1 MNRIQKSAQS
11 FELLVSETKEPV
23 LDPESAVPDITETD
37 YRIFSGIICIQ
48 LTPEE
53 LSRIINPVQT
63 FPEQNTVLAV
73 HWHPEYIPMELIRKR
88 IENTFP
94 FKEKELIIPTQ
105 HNQLMTYDSVY
116 HGVEVDCYSRGF
128 KRKVQ
133 LLLHFKADA
142 SGRADILKSMLTHT
156 FEYRS
161 SQFFELLDTIVDPKW
176 EDYLQLAAEET
187 GTGEKEVQFARIQ
200 THKLYRLV
208 RENEGTISRDF
219 FKNKLLRDFVD
230 QQKQFYPMHFINR
243 VQVFIKAVKEIV
255 KASFSLDYFY
265 RTSEVIEEARSI
277 NAGIVVPHPEQF
289 WPILLCDYDIDG
301 YEVWNPQSQEYT
313 EFLINVINRQNRSRS
328 KSQRPLLV
336 FMGDDTHMGEKIKE
350 PTQIDAAKYYREIGV
365 QPAWDELTIK
375 KALIVGNFDR
385 RKVLEEY
392 LARLQ

>member
-1 MNRIQKSAQS
+1 MHKIQKSAPDT
-11 FELLVSETKEPV
+11 ELSASRTKDQVLEPEALVQ
-23 LDPESAVPDITETD
+23 DITETD
-37 YRIFSGIICIQ
+37 YRIFSDITCVQ

-53 LSRIINPVQT
+53 LNRIINPVQA
-63 FPEQNTVLAV
+63 FPEHKTVLAV

-105 HNQLMTYDSVY
+105 HNQLMTYDGLY

-133 LLLHFKADA
+133 LLLHFKSDV
-142 SGRADILKSMLTHT
+142 SGKGDILKSMLAHT

-161 SQFFELLDTIVDPKW
+161 SQFFELLETLVDPKW

-187 GTGEKEVQFARIQ
+187 GVGEKEIQFARIQ

-208 RENEGTISRDF
+208 REKEDTISRDF

-230 QQKQFYPMHFINR
+230 QQKQFYPVYFINR
-243 VQVFIKAVKEIV
+243 VQVFLKAVKKIV
-255 KASFSLDYFY
+255 KANFSLDYFY

-277 NAGIVVPHPEQF
+277 GAGIVVPHPEQF

-313 EFLINVINRQNRSRS
+313 EFLINVIHRQNRSRS

-336 FMGDDTHMGEKIKE
+336 FMGDDTHMGEKIKD
-350 PTQIDAAKYYREIGV
+350 PTQIDATKYYREIGV
-365 QPAWDELTIK
+365 QPAWNELTIK

-385 RKVLEEY
+385 WKVLEEY
-392 LARLQ
+392 RARLQ